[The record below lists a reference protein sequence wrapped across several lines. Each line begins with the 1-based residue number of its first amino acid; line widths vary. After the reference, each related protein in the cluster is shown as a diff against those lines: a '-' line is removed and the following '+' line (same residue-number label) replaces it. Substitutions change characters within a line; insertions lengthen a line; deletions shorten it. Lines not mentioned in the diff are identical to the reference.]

1 MKLRSS
7 LERIIFLLIAAGM
20 ILGLYYSAACDE
32 SYDAVRGLGEYRNE
46 ISAPAVH
53 DAADLIA
60 DRSADAH
67 QSRFLTE
74 RDKTGRQLLAGP
86 RAGCRSKLA
95 EIPQNKNYVKFWLA
109 EKLVISP
116 NLADI
121 AHIA

>member
-7 LERIIFLLIAAGM
+7 SDRIILSLIAAGM
-20 ILGLYYSAACDE
+20 ILGLFYSVACDE

-46 ISAPAVH
+46 ILAPALH
-53 DAADLIA
+53 DAADIIA
-60 DRSADAH
+60 DKSADTH

-86 RAGCRSKLA
+86 RAGCRPKLA